1 MTDPSPPPPPPPVA
15 DAGAGAPAPVAAPV
29 DRPGPTRL
37 QRTTALVATVGVGV
51 VLVGLL
57 VLLRPV
63 STPTQS
69 CGTSLGVL
77 LDGRANEYVY
87 DVQNPPEGITTAE
100 AEANNA
106 RPCRERVADIARPA
120 AVAMAVGLVAAIGAL
135 IVEVVERSF
144 AWRRRTR
151 HRHEAMA
158 AAGPP
163 GA

>member
-1 MTDPSPPPPPPPVA
+1 MTDLPPPPPS
-15 DAGAGAPAPVAAPV
+15 PVAASDP
-29 DRPGPTRL
+29 DAPGAAPASRPGPTRL
-37 QRTTALVATVGVGV
+37 QRTTALVATVGVVV
-51 VLVGLL
+51 VLIGLL

-87 DVQNPPEGITTAE
+87 DVQNPPAGITRAE

-120 AVAMAVGLVAAIGAL
+120 AVAMAVGLVAAVGAL
-135 IVEVVERSF
+135 IVEVVDRSF
-144 AWRRRTR
+144 AWRRRAR
-151 HRHEAMA
+151 GRHEAVA
-158 AAGPP
+158 ATGSP